1 MDLETARQYALSKK
15 ATTEGF
21 PFDDKALVFKVL
33 EKMFAVMSLER
44 LPTSMNLKCDPERVF
59 ELREQY
65 PESVLPAWHM
75 NKTHWN
81 SIVLESELSDKLIR
95 ELIDHSYD
103 LVVAKMTKKMRAE
116 LEAM

>member
-15 ATTEGF
+15 ATTESF
-21 PFDDKALVFKVL
+21 PFDDQALVFKVMN
-33 EKMFAVMSLER
+33 KMFAVMSLAR
-44 LPTSMNLKCDPERVF
+44 QPTSMNLKCDPERAV
-59 ELREQY
+59 ELREEY

-81 SIVLESELSDKLIR
+81 SVVLESELSDKKIR
-95 ELIDHSYD
+95 ELIDLSYD

-116 LEAM
+116 LDAL